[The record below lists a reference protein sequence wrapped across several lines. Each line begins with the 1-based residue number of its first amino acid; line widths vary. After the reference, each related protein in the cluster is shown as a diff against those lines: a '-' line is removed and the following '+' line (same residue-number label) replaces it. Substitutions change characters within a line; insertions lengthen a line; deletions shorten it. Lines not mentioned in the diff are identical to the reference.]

1 MQITYLT
8 KNLYLEYMR
17 NSLNHK
23 KMKILIRTWI
33 KDLNRNIIKKQ
44 YTDNKKKHMK
54 RYSTSLVIRENA
66 N

>member
-1 MQITYLT
+1 M
-8 KNLYLEYMR
+8 EYMR

-44 YTDNKKKHMK
+44 YTDNQKKHMK